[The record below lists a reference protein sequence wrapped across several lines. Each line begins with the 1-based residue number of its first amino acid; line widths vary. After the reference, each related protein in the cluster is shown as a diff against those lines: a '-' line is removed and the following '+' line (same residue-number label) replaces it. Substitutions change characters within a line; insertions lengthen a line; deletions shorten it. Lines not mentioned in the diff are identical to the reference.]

1 MAAFL
6 AFVGRREAFSLVA
19 EMCYIARRV
28 MNPPAR
34 TRIPQLDLQ
43 AQYTALKPEIEAA
56 LGRVLESQRFILG
69 PEGVALER
77 ELADYCGVP
86 AAIGCA
92 SGSDALLLA
101 LVTLGVTHE
110 HDVLTV
116 PFTFFATAGAVA
128 RLGARAVFVDIEPRT
143 FNLDPEK
150 LRARLGAMDSGTRR
164 RCRALIPVHLF
175 GQPADMDAILEI
187 AREFELP
194 VIEDAAQAI
203 GADYKGKP
211 VGSIGR
217 VACFS
222 FYPTKNL
229 GAYGDAGLLTT
240 TEASLGDRLR
250 AMSRDGS
257 THVKYHHDYVGWNAR
272 LDELQAAVLR
282 VKFRH
287 LEDWNRARIVAADR
301 YDQLFVDAGLSDP
314 KKPYPDEKHP
324 VVIPYRAPSRRHVF
338 HQYVIRARERDVLK
352 KFLADEGVGTE
363 VYYPLPLHLQSCFH
377 TWGGREGEF
386 PEAERAARE
395 VLALPIYPEL
405 TPDQQHYVADRVAA
419 FYRRG

>member
-1 MAAFL
+1 MK
-6 AFVGRREAFSLVA
+6 
-19 EMCYIARRV
+19 
-28 MNPPAR
+28 PPAR

-56 LGRVLESQRFILG
+56 LARVLESQRFILG
-69 PEGVALER
+69 PEGEALER
-77 ELADYCGVP
+77 ELADYCAVP
-86 AAIGCA
+86 QAIGCA

-143 FNLDPEK
+143 FNMDPEK
-150 LRARLGAMDSGTRR
+150 LRAHLRKLDRAARK

-175 GQPADMDAILEI
+175 GQPADMDAITEI

-203 GADYKGKP
+203 GADFQGKR
-211 VGSIGR
+211 VGSLGR

-229 GAYGDAGLLTT
+229 GAFGDAGLLTT
-240 TEASLGDRLR
+240 TDASLSGRLR
-250 AMSRDGS
+250 AMSRHGC
-257 THVKYHHDYVGWNAR
+257 THDKYHHDHVGWNAR

-287 LEDWNRARIVAADR
+287 LEDWNRARIAVADR

-314 KKPYPDEKHP
+314 KKTYPDEKHP
-324 VVIPYRAPSRRHVF
+324 VVIPCRAANRRHVF
-338 HQYVIRARERDVLK
+338 HQYVIRATNRDVLK
-352 KFLADEGVGTE
+352 KFLAEEGVGTE
-363 VYYPLPLHLQSCFH
+363 VYYPLPLHLQSCFQA
-377 TWGGREGEF
+377 WGGRESDF

-405 TPDQQHYVADRVAA
+405 TPDQQSYVADRLTA
-419 FYRRG
+419 FYRRT

>member
-1 MAAFL
+1 M
-6 AFVGRREAFSLVA
+6 RREAHSRSA
-19 EMCYIARRV
+19 EMCYIFRRA
-28 MNPPAR
+28 MTPPTR
-34 TRIPQLDLQ
+34 THIPQLDLR

-56 LGRVLESQRFILG
+56 LARVLASQRFILG
-69 PEGVALER
+69 PEGEALER

-86 AAIGCA
+86 HAIGCA

-150 LRARLGAMDSGTRR
+150 LRAHLRAMDSGTRR

-175 GQPADMDAILEI
+175 GQPADMDAINEI
-187 AREFELP
+187 AAEFDLP

-203 GADYKGKP
+203 GADYKGRR
-211 VGSIGR
+211 VGSLGR
-217 VACFS
+217 VGCFS

-229 GAYGDAGLLTT
+229 GAFGDAGLVTATDSTL
-240 TEASLGDRLR
+240 AGRLR
-250 AMSRDGS
+250 AMSRHGC
-257 THVKYHHDYVGWNAR
+257 THDKYHHDHVGWNAR
-272 LDELQAAVLR
+272 LDELQATVLR

-287 LEDWNRARIVAADR
+287 LEDWNRARIAAADR
-301 YDQLFVDAGLSDP
+301 YDQLFVEAGLADS
-314 KKPYPDEKHP
+314 KKTHPNEKHP
-324 VVIPYRAPSRRHVF
+324 VVIPYRASGRRHVF
-338 HQYVIRARERDVLK
+338 HQYVIRAHDRDALK
-352 KFLADEGVGTE
+352 KFLTEEGVGTE

-377 TWGGREGEF
+377 AWGGHEGDF

-405 TPDQQHYVADRVAA
+405 TPDQQSYVADRIAA
-419 FYRRG
+419 FYHRR

>member
-1 MAAFL
+1 
-6 AFVGRREAFSLVA
+6 
-19 EMCYIARRV
+19 MCYIFRRA
-28 MNPPAR
+28 MTTPTR
-34 TRIPQLDLQ
+34 THIPQLDLR

-56 LGRVLESQRFILG
+56 LARVLESQRFILG
-69 PEGVALER
+69 PEGEALER

-86 AAIGCA
+86 QAIGCA

-143 FNLDPEK
+143 FNMDPEK
-150 LRARLGAMDSGTRR
+150 LRARLQGMDGGTRR

-175 GQPADMDAILEI
+175 GQPADMDAINEI
-187 AREFELP
+187 AAEFDLP

-203 GADYKGKP
+203 GADFKGKR
-211 VGSIGR
+211 VGSLGR
-217 VACFS
+217 VGCFS

-240 TEASLGDRLR
+240 TDVSLGDRLR

-257 THVKYHHDYVGWNAR
+257 THDKYHHDHVGWNAR

-287 LEDWNRARIVAADR
+287 LEDWNRARIAAADR
-301 YDQLFVDAGLSDP
+301 YDGLFLEAGLADS
-314 KKPYPDEKHP
+314 KKTYPDEKHP
-324 VVIPYRAPSRRHVF
+324 VVIPHRAPNRRHVF
-338 HQYVIRARERDVLK
+338 HQYVIRARGRDALK

-377 TWGGREGEF
+377 AWGGREGDF

-395 VLALPIYPEL
+395 VLALPLYPEL
-405 TPDQQHYVADRVAA
+405 TPAQQHYVVAKVSA
-419 FYRRG
+419 FFRRS